1 MKFIDCK
8 NLSNSVRNDIKKFT
22 DSLNGQKTPTLAIVV
37 VGDVYASQVYVRN
50 KELACQKCG
59 INFIKYELKEKASED
74 ELIKLLKEI
83 NSDSDINA
91 VIVQLPLPKHINE
104 EKIKEFISPEK
115 DADCFNP
122 GNVAKLFN
130 LGKDDNLD
138 DFILP
143 CTANACIDVLK
154 IVCQNL
160 EGKNAVVIGRSN
172 LVGKP
177 LAHLLLKEDCT
188 VTIAHSKTNNLKYIT
203 RNADIVISA
212 IGKAKFLK
220 KEMFKDGAILIDVG
234 ISRSIDN
241 NVSGDVD
248 LENVKDMDIFLSPVP
263 GGIGLMTVSY
273 LMRNV
278 CKLFIKQKN
287 KDFL

>member
-91 VIVQLPLPKHINE
+91 VIVQLSLPKHINE

-154 IVCQNL
+154 SVCQNL

-220 KEMFKDGAILIDVG
+220 KEMFKDGAIVIDVG

-241 NVSGDVD
+241 NISGDVD

-278 CKLFIKQKN
+278 CKLFIEQKN
-287 KDFL
+287 NDFL

>member
-22 DSLNGQKTPTLAIVV
+22 DSLNRQKTPTLAIVV

-59 INFIKYELKEKASED
+59 INFIKYELEEKASED

-91 VIVQLPLPKHINE
+91 IIVQLPLPKHINE

-122 GNVAKLFN
+122 GNLAKLFN
-130 LGKDDNLD
+130 LGKGDNLD

-154 IVCQNL
+154 SVCQNL

-220 KEMFKDGAILIDVG
+220 KEMFKDGAIVIDVG

-263 GGIGLMTVSY
+263 GGIGPMTISY

>member
-59 INFIKYELKEKASED
+59 INFIKYELEEKASED

-122 GNVAKLFN
+122 GNLAKLFN
-130 LGKDDNLD
+130 LGKGDNLD

-154 IVCQNL
+154 SVCQNL

-220 KEMFKDGAILIDVG
+220 KEMFKDGAIVIDVG

-263 GGIGLMTVSY
+263 GGIGPMTISY

>member
-8 NLSNSVRNDIKKFT
+8 NLSNSIRNDIKKFI
-22 DSLNGQKTPTLAIVV
+22 DGLNKQKVPTLAIIV
-37 VGDVYASQVYVRN
+37 VGNVYASQVYVRN

-59 INFIKYELKEKASED
+59 INFIKYELEEETSEE
-74 ELIKLLKEI
+74 ELIGLLEEV
-83 NSDSDINA
+83 NFNSDINA

-104 EKIKEFISPEK
+104 ERVKEFINPQK
-115 DADCFNP
+115 DADCFSSENL
-122 GNVAKLFN
+122 AKLFN
-130 LGKDDNLD
+130 MGKNDNYD

-154 IVCQNL
+154 SVCSNL

-177 LAHLLLKEDCT
+177 LVHLLLKEDCT
-188 VTIAHSKTNNLKYIT
+188 VTVAHSKTNNLKYIT
-203 RNADIVISA
+203 SNADIVVSA
-212 IGKAKFLK
+212 VGKAKFLK
-220 KEMFKDGAILIDVG
+220 RDMFKNGAIVIDVG
-234 ISRSIDN
+234 ISRSIDDN
-241 NVSGDVD
+241 ISGDID
-248 LENVKDMDIFLSPVP
+248 LENVKDIDISLSPVP
-263 GGIGLMTVSY
+263 GGIGPMTVSY

-287 KDFL
+287 KDFI